1 MKTRKARGYWK
12 CFEHVVD
19 ALMPFVREHGHLPSQ
34 IEMAELHL
42 SSLWDAMRK
51 YHGGYREVARCLMI
65 QTAQEHA
72 ANLLK
77 DWDAFSAEIMPMVR
91 ERGYFPTHVELINE
105 KRGDIISA
113 LRIFHGGTVNAAQ
126 RLGIR
131 TFNDYYEL
139 KSSGYWNREKTIDAY
154 IDVIEKHG
162 FTHWPSPSE
171 LKGLGYDALRA
182 AVGPHAG
189 SFRELR
195 EMCRERGIDLSPKPR
210 KLEHLLP
217 FETQYPIADYIFH
230 DSELKFYF
238 IGLIAADG
246 HVIHTKSEWSVEI
259 CLNKYDIGLIE
270 KLRDLISPS
279 RPIHIKPHKSNPASD
294 AVRLKLSSRKLV
306 EMIAGYIE
314 IEDKTHSLSWP
325 GNIPDD
331 YLRHFIRG
339 YFDGDGTI
347 DLTTNQQIVAGEKRY
362 YHVMRLRFLGTRPF
376 LEGLTQAIHR
386 LTDIEPVKVSS
397 KGLENVSV
405 IYYTGKS
412 AVKILAYLYDGA
424 TLYLDRKRAVY
435 AKIRDT
441 SKEKLGKIYNSPE
454 GRLNHRAKH
463 GKL

>member
-12 CFEHVVD
+12 CFEHVVE
-19 ALMPFVREHGHLPSQ
+19 ALMPCVREHGHLPSQ

-51 YHGGYREVARCLMI
+51 YHGGYREVARRI
-65 QTAQEHA
+65 RIPTAQEHA
-72 ANLLK
+72 VHRLK
-77 DWDAFSAEIMPMVR
+77 DWDAFAAEVMPMV
-91 ERGYFPTHVELINE
+91 ETRGYFPTHMELINE

-113 LRIFHGGTVNAAQ
+113 LRTFHGGTVNAAQ

-139 KSSGYWNREKTIDAY
+139 KSPGYWNREKTIDAY

-210 KLEHLLP
+210 KLEHLVP
-217 FETQYPIADYIFH
+217 FETKYPINDSIFL

-238 IGLIAADG
+238 LGLVAADG
-246 HVIHTKSEWSVEI
+246 HVVCLKNDWSVEI

-279 RPIHIKPHKSNPASD
+279 RPIHPKPHKSKSASD
-294 AVRLKLSSRKLV
+294 AARLKISSRKLV
-306 EMIAGYIE
+306 EMVASYIE
-314 IEDKTHSLSWP
+314 IEDKTHTLSWP
-325 GNIPDD
+325 ENIPDE
-331 YLRHFIRG
+331 YLCHFIRG

-347 DLTTNQQIVAGEKRY
+347 DLTTNQQIVAGKKRY
-362 YHVMRLRFLGTRPF
+362 YYVMRLRFLGTRLF

-386 LTDIEPVKVSS
+386 LTGIEPVKVSA

-405 IYYTGKS
+405 ICYSGKS
-412 AVKILAYLYDGA
+412 AARILENLYDGA